1 MNLFYI
7 PSYVDRE
14 AKRKFKSYNC
24 LIYPIIS
31 ISIAY
36 KCQILSFRR
45 EEITIKVHA
54 LALCYDD
61 SHIQI
66 KFMIESKA
74 FILIKWCIQWYCHG
88 WKGTMSSDSF
98 RGVIDQWW
106 ELSSYERS
114 FYGCSFQGSMYT
126 SCSID
131 MSMRVFTVWTVS
143 LNDRGFPLITGFLW
157 YLKEEWRFFIIS
169 SNEWKSISMTFMF

>member
-45 EEITIKVHA
+45 EEITIQVHA

-74 FILIKWCIQWYCHG
+74 FILIKWCIQWCCHRC
-88 WKGTMSSDSF
+88 KGTMFSDS
-98 RGVIDQWW
+98 
-106 ELSSYERS
+106 LSRS
-114 FYGCSFQGSMYT
+114 M
-126 SCSID
+126 
-131 MSMRVFTVWTVS
+131 MRAFIVWTQFLWLFISGEHVHIMFYRYEYEGFHRV
-143 LNDRGFPLITGFLW
+143 DGFP
-157 YLKEEWRFFIIS
+157 
-169 SNEWKSISMTFMF
+169 